1 MNTKRQGA
9 LPTVLFAIL
18 LLLPLFLY
26 AEDEPAL
33 PRLAVVEFTGNVP
46 GDAATVRTIVESV
59 MIDSGNY
66 TIVSTYDIDQ
76 ILKQQGIALSSIS
89 SQANI
94 TKLQRENIKYIVTG
108 TVDREGAEA
117 IVSLRMLDVSNARF
131 FPNSPR
137 GVVNMSSMR
146 SRLKDISDIS
156 SAFLSGMTGSGE
168 QVVRSDSAQAR
179 QNSTASVPAN
189 MVRVEGGTFS
199 MGSSNGDSDEKPVHS
214 VTVRSF
220 SMGKYEVTQ
229 AEYEA
234 VMGTNPSNWKGANL
248 PVERVSWLDA
258 IEYCNKLSIKEG
270 LAPAYR
276 GSGNDVVCNFFAT
289 GYRLPTEAEWEYAA
303 KGGNKDYMTYEY
315 AGGNN
320 AGAVGWYDGNSGGQ
334 THEVGTK
341 VPNSLG
347 LYDMS
352 GNVWEWCWDWY
363 TSGYS
368 ATAQTDPTGA
378 ASGSDRVRR
387 GGSWFNDA
395 LCLRSAYRGYDTP
408 SGRYTNYGFR
418 VVRP

>member
-1 MNTKRQGA
+1 MRTKTPA
-9 LPTVLFAIL
+9 VLPLVL

-26 AEDEPAL
+26 AAEEPAL
-33 PRLAVVEFTGNVP
+33 PRLAVVEFTGNAP
-46 GDAATVRTIVESV
+46 NDAATVRTIVESV

-66 TIVSTYDIDQ
+66 RVVSTDDIDKT
-76 ILKQQGIALSSIS
+76 LAQQKIALSSLS
-89 SQANI
+89 SKENI
-94 TKLQRENIKYIVTG
+94 TKLERENIKYIVTG
-108 TVDREGAEA
+108 TLDREGVEA

-137 GVVNMSSMR
+137 GVVNMSSMTT
-146 SRLKDISDIS
+146 RLKGVSDIA
-156 SAFLSGMTGSGE
+156 SAFLSGMAGSGE

-179 QNSTASVPAN
+179 QNAAGSIPAN
-189 MVRVEGGTFS
+189 MVRVEDGTFS
-199 MGSSNGDSDEKPVHS
+199 MGSSSGESDEKPVHS
-214 VTVRSF
+214 VTVKSF

-234 VMGTNPSNWKGANL
+234 VMGTNPSNWKGAKL
-248 PVERVSWLDA
+248 PVENVSWLDA
-258 IEYCNKLSIKEG
+258 IEYCNKRSLNEG
-270 LAPAYR
+270 LTPAYR
-276 GSGNDVVCNFFAT
+276 GSGNDIICNFSAS

-320 AGAVGWYDGNSGGQ
+320 AGAVGWYTDNSGER

-341 VPNSLG
+341 APNSLG

-363 TSGYS
+363 SNSYTSG
-368 ATAQTDPTGA
+368 AQTDPTGA
-378 ASGSDRVRR
+378 ASGSYRVLR
-387 GGSWFNDA
+387 GGSWSYYA
-395 LCLRSAYRGYDTP
+395 KYLRSAYRNSNTP
-408 SGRYTNYGFR
+408 TSRYYIYGFR